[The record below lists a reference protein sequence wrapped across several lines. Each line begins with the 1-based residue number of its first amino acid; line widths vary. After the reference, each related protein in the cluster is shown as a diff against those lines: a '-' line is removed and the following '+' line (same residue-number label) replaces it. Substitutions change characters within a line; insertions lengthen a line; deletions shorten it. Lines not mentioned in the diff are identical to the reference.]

1 VLAGGLS
8 RRFGG
13 VPKGLELVGGRRVI
27 DRVADAL
34 RGVTSELLLVANTRE
49 ANSWLPGV
57 AVVADIHPGSGGLA
71 GVEAALRV
79 GDALVVAWDM
89 PFVTSA
95 LLQTLFDSARANDAD
110 VVVPESD
117 SPYGFEPFCAFY
129 SERVAPQLSAFL
141 SEGGGAARD
150 FIRRLS
156 RVHRLSFAE
165 VERIG
170 EPQRLLFSINT
181 ADDLDRARAMS
192 STAR

>member
-1 VLAGGLS
+1 M
-8 RRFGG
+8 
-13 VPKGLELVGGRRVI
+13 PKGLELVGGRRII

-34 RGVTSELLLVANTRE
+34 RGVTSELLLVANAPE
-49 ANSWLPGV
+49 ADRWLPGV
-57 AVVADIHPGSGGLA
+57 AVVSDIHPGRGGLA
-71 GVEAALRV
+71 GVEAALSV

-89 PFVTSA
+89 PFVSSA

-110 VVVPESD
+110 VVVPESE

-129 SERVAPQLSAFL
+129 SKRVAPQLSAFL
-141 SEGGGAARD
+141 GEGGGAARD

-156 RVHRLSFAE
+156 RVHRLALAD

-170 EPQRLLFSINT
+170 EPQRLLFSANT
-181 ADDLDRARAMS
+181 ADDLERARAMA